1 MAYLLNF
8 FSQFFG
14 NESLTNSDLF
24 SAFCSQIF
32 PLLYASF
39 PLPEKLPKQRLVDE
53 LENEKRLWEL
63 RQEETAH
70 TEMLEIFDTA
80 GLMAQEIKAAVLKK
94 QSALAVE
101 IEENNRMLQRMS
113 AVFDGAVAFLITEGF
128 IRTEDDAT
136 YQLTLKG
143 FVNLNK
149 RLSQAG
155 IQDDGRHIDQLINLA
170 NSDKFSGAVASGL
183 LASLLSGIFEG

>member
-1 MAYLLNF
+1 
-8 FSQFFG
+8 
-14 NESLTNSDLF
+14 
-24 SAFCSQIF
+24 
-32 PLLYASF
+32 
-39 PLPEKLPKQRLVDE
+39 
-53 LENEKRLWEL
+53 
-63 RQEETAH
+63 
-70 TEMLEIFDTA
+70 MLEIFDTA

-101 IEENNRMLQRMS
+101 IEENNRMLQRMN